1 MNGRGNETNVAASY
15 GANQIRPP
23 SAAYLDNN
31 ASSSRNALSGTA
43 TPPGA
48 LAELKLKAKESILA
62 KKAQTIRSSS
72 QDAAV
77 HVNGTDLSDAIN
89 GETRTQS
96 DKSEPL
102 VQTAQHYPPF
112 PEGGSIEPAKPRL
125 NLSSGRNSQNLPT
138 EASRVYS
145 PHAMVQGNLIPPKG
159 DHSEGVK
166 ASSVEIE
173 DLLAEGRAAAKRRP
187 QIAPESSECGSG
199 PEYSTQSI
207 LADNSKQPDQS
218 GTQVSMKRSANQQ
231 ISLNNSPQQSG
242 TSAMEHNGTDAREE
256 HGTQGPM
263 PRQIPAKSSPQQIL
277 TAVITNQRNVGADG
291 DTDMPGAPKPGEL
304 SCQTHPSQREKPLR
318 YQEQMA
324 THGASVLGGLYNED
338 DVEEWLAMTGFY
350 DELYREKVLNRRR
363 RMKAIEEERLQLL
376 LEEQADQEQRSQSV
390 RSHSVFATNTAS
402 ISPFLA
408 RAPSVLPMHAT
419 RIDLSA
425 TKDPGL
431 RIKDSALKNEK
442 SLATA
447 KPMENVV
454 ETGSLKRPNSPS
466 AMQEEEVQPRKMVRT
481 ESNDHEAAPLP
492 RITEK
497 ASSVSSLVHQKS
509 PQSHTERFVEDQ
521 RPAGP
526 RRERVVN
533 SNNNS
538 KKGYD
543 QWTPDKSTIHGDRR
557 RDSHDSRDVR
567 SSDWDRR
574 NNRSSINN
582 GQRYSD
588 YQDSDHRRA
597 RYAEQDRYRRD
608 TRVEASPTKSGINL
622 RVNDVRYFLIKSWN
636 YENIET
642 AQRECTWCTQT
653 KNEDLFVDA
662 FRNSTHVILIF
673 SANNSHAFQ
682 GYARMQCLPGEPGVV
697 DPTWRKYLHWP
708 TTKPFKIRWI
718 TKGNSSYRV
727 AGDLRNPLND
737 DSMVF
742 VGRDGQEIPDYIGL
756 ELCEALDQDAK
767 YRSNKLDH

>member
-1 MNGRGNETNVAASY
+1 MNGKRDETNVAASY
-15 GANQIRPP
+15 GANQIRPS

-31 ASSSRNALSGTA
+31 ASSSRNAVSGTA

-62 KKAQTIRSSS
+62 KKAQNVRASS

-77 HVNGTDLSDAIN
+77 HVNGTDLSDTIN
-89 GETRTQS
+89 GEARTQS
-96 DKSEPL
+96 DKPESL
-102 VQTAQHYPPF
+102 VQPAQHDPSF
-112 PEGGSIEPAKPRL
+112 PGGGSIETAKSRL
-125 NLSSGRNSQNLPT
+125 NLSTGRNPQSPPT
-138 EASRVYS
+138 DASRVYS
-145 PHAMVQGNLIPPKG
+145 PHAQVKSNLIPLKG
-159 DHSEGVK
+159 DRSERVK

-173 DLLAEGRAAAKRRP
+173 DLLAEGRAAAKTRF
-187 QIAPESSECGSG
+187 QIAPESSEFGSG
-199 PEYSTQSI
+199 HERPTQEI
-207 LADNSKQPDQS
+207 LADNSNPPGQS
-218 GTQVSMKRSANQQ
+218 GRQLSMKRSANEQ
-231 ISLNNSPQQSG
+231 ISLNDSPQQRG
-242 TSAMEHNGTDAREE
+242 TSEKEHNGTDSREE
-256 HGTQGPM
+256 HYAKGPM
-263 PRQIPAKSSPQQIL
+263 PRQVAAKSGPQQIL
-277 TAVITNQRNVGADG
+277 REVITNQRNVEADK
-291 DTDMPGAPKPGEL
+291 DTDMPGAPEPGEL
-304 SCQTHPSQREKPLR
+304 SCQTHPPQQDKPLGH
-318 YQEQMA
+318 QEQMVTYDA
-324 THGASVLGGLYNED
+324 RVLGGLYNED

-350 DELYREKVLNRRR
+350 DEVYREKALNRRR
-363 RMKAIEEERLQLL
+363 RMKALEEERLQLL

-390 RSHSVFATNTAS
+390 RSHSVLAANTAS
-402 ISPFLA
+402 VSPFLA
-408 RAPSVLPMHAT
+408 RASSVLPMHAP
-419 RIDLSA
+419 RMDLSA

-442 SLATA
+442 SLATP
-447 KPMENVV
+447 KPMEDVV
-454 ETGSLKRPNSPS
+454 NTGSLKRRNSPS
-466 AMQEEEVQPRKMVRT
+466 AMKEEEVQPRKMVRT
-481 ESNDHEAAPLP
+481 ESNDHDLAPLP
-492 RITEK
+492 RISEK
-497 ASSVSSLVHQKS
+497 ASADSTLIHQQS
-509 PQSHTERFVEDQ
+509 PPSRTQRFVEEQ
-521 RPAGP
+521 YPAGP
-526 RRERVVN
+526 RREGGLN
-533 SNNNS
+533 SNTNT

-543 QWTPDKSTIHGDRR
+543 QWVPDKSTVHDDRR

-574 NNRSSINN
+574 NNRPSFNN

-588 YQDSDHRRA
+588 YQDADHRRA
-597 RYAEQDRYRRD
+597 RHAEQDRYRRD
-608 TRVEASPTKSGINL
+608 TRVDASPTKSGINL
-622 RVNDVRYFLIKSWN
+622 RVNNVRYFLIKSWN

-662 FRNSTHVILIF
+662 FKNSAHVILIF

-682 GYARMQCLPGEPGVV
+682 GYARMQCLPGEPGVA

-767 YRSNKLDH
+767 YRSNKA